1 MRIRDG
7 LRRNSVTIEVDE
19 TVHRAAVVME
29 EAGVGS
35 LVVIDAGAVVGI
47 VTDRDL
53 VRRAM
58 ARSLARDARIDGV
71 MSSPVVTI
79 DADADLHAAYTQF
92 REHPV
97 RRLVVTVGAGQ
108 VLGVL
113 TVDDL
118 LINISAQLGD
128 LARPVTAETIFGQR
142 DAAVPATR

>member
-1 MRIRDG
+1 MRVRDG
-7 LRRNSVTIEVDE
+7 VRRSGITVESDE
-19 TVHRAAVVME
+19 TVQRSAAVME

-35 LVVIDAGAVVGI
+35 LVVLDNGSIVGI

-53 VRRAM
+53 VRRAL
-58 ARSLARDARIDGV
+58 ARSLAPDARVDGV

-79 DADADLHAAYTQF
+79 DADADLNTAYARFRDHAI
-92 REHPV
+92 
-97 RRLVVTVGAGQ
+97 RRLVVTVGDS

-118 LINISAQLGD
+118 LMNLSAQLAD
-128 LARPVTAETIFGQR
+128 IARPVTAETIFGQR

>member
-1 MRIRDG
+1 MRVRDG
-7 LRRNSVTIEVDE
+7 LRRSSVTIEADE
-19 TVHRAAVVME
+19 TVHRAAQMME

-35 LVVIDAGAVVGI
+35 LVVLDRGAVAGI

-58 ARSLARDARIDGV
+58 AKSLAADARVDGV
-71 MSSPVVTI
+71 MSSPAVTI
-79 DADADLHAAYTQF
+79 DADADLHAAYARF

-97 RRLVVTVGAGQ
+97 RRLVATTEGGE

-113 TVDDL
+113 TIDDL
-118 LINISAQLGD
+118 LINISAQLAD

-142 DAAVPATR
+142 DPSVPATR